1 MYLVV
6 FVRKNR
12 YGYGMYLVVFVR
24 KNRYGYGFLTNTTK
38 YMPPP

>member
-12 YGYGMYLVVFVR
+12 YGYGMYLVVFVK
-24 KNRYGYGFLTNTTK
+24 KNRY
-38 YMPPP
+38 